1 MHLFRLF
8 DILYAPSCSRKL
20 LIIILCFRIDLV
32 QHQIK
37 VAEGATLP
45 GLGLSQEK
53 ISPQGYAIQ
62 CRLTTEDPAMGFM
75 PDYGRIEVYRS
86 GEGMGIRID
95 SASAFQGASISE
107 HYDSLLVKIIAKANT
122 LQGAASKLNRSLKEF
137 RIRGV
142 KVIH

>member
-1 MHLFRLF
+1 M
-8 DILYAPSCSRKL
+8 
-20 LIIILCFRIDLV
+20 

-142 KVIH
+142 KVFH